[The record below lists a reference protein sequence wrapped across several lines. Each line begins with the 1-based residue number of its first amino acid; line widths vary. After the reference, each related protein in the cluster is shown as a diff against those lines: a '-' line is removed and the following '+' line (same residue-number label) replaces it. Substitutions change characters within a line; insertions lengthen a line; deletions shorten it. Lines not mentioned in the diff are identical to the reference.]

1 MNILL
6 NISLTPSAMRGHG
19 PVTVQATAVNATDF
33 STLSSFSPSQTGVHN
48 ASNESGFS
56 HWNGSK
62 AGSDSPLDLALT
74 SVRGTSSSA
83 SESHRASRVSSSSH
97 TNYKHSAT
105 SSLAGAAG
113 DCSPA
118 KQQRLSNDSAY
129 HQSAHSKASA
139 NHSGAAVCGVR
150 RSPGQYEGS
159 RRKLNPAFLTHIKPR
174 TSEVDVGGRSG
185 RAVMSSSSELDE
197 NLTLAHSNSVVDD
210 EDLVHVLN
218 LKQEVEWWWVRCLI
232 TACTAV
238 YYVAGCTPESEK
250 LRPSVIAFT
259 LGLGLVIF
267 FGCFAFCFSHP
278 FFIPGSFCFF
288 LFFFLFFSLLFFI
301 VYKCILGFRLIWVV
315 YLRFLLLAQ
324 MQTEIRNLR
333 HNLQAHS

>member
-1 MNILL
+1 MILVQYMTSIFFAGQIVCKDPKKGTGNTNKYSSFHDNGANNENASNENTNMNILL

-48 ASNESGFS
+48 ASNESGFG

-218 LKQEVEWWWVRCLI
+218 LKQEVE
-232 TACTAV
+232 
-238 YYVAGCTPESEK
+238 
-250 LRPSVIAFT
+250 
-259 LGLGLVIF
+259 
-267 FGCFAFCFSHP
+267 
-278 FFIPGSFCFF
+278 
-288 LFFFLFFSLLFFI
+288 
-301 VYKCILGFRLIWVV
+301 
-315 YLRFLLLAQ
+315 
-324 MQTEIRNLR
+324 
-333 HNLQAHS
+333 